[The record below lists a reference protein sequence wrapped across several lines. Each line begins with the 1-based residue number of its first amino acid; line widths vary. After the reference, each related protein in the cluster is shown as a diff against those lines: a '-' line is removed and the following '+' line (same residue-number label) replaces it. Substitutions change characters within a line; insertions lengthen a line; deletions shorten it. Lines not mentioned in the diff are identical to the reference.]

1 MLYYLFTI
9 VMFILFY
16 FFFCQLIV
24 LLVAASLEARHYQEI
39 RTSKAKGVATQDY
52 SLSRFIGLRRAAS
65 DHTKKSTGK
74 VHMDKRQCPANQMFM
89 DWLFKYLHPLPE
101 AKKRDICIK
110 GNCTCLSGSDDRGC
124 GPCTCTC

>member
-1 MLYYLFTI
+1 
-9 VMFILFY
+9 MFILFY

-52 SLSRFIGLRRAAS
+52 SLSRFIGLRRAAT
-65 DHTKKSTGK
+65 DHTKKLTGK
-74 VHMDKRQCPANQMFM
+74 VHMDKRQCRANQKFM
-89 DWLFKYLHPLPE
+89 NDLFKYLKPLLSE
-101 AKKRDICIK
+101 FESKKRDICLK
-110 GNCTCLSGSDDRGC
+110 GSCTCSSGSRTRGC